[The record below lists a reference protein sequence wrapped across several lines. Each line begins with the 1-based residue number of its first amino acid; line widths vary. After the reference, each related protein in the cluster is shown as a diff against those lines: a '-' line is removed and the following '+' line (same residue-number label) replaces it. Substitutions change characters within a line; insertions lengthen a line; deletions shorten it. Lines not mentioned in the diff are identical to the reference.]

1 MKRINTYFKVLD
13 SSESN
18 SKLTS
23 DDVQTSDTETVS
35 VVDHSIF
42 DINIYVG
49 KKLNDAEKIKYLENI
64 WIPGKTFSFPS
75 TEHGKK
81 LLKFQYSWLEKWN
94 WLAYSKVKDGAYCK
108 YCVLFSQSKGGKG
121 NQPLGQLCTEAFN
134 KWKHAVERFNNHEK
148 TNYHQNSVIDCQSV
162 SAIVIGKSDSVYH
175 QLNKAEKTQKE
186 NNRKII
192 IPVIDSVLI
201 CGRQGIALRGHRE
214 SGVLKL
220 EDPIINEGNFRALLR
235 FFLKAT
241 ATSGDE
247 SFILAR
253 ENCGRNAQYIS
264 WKIQNEIVSICYEII
279 SSKIV
284 NRINESN
291 FFSIIADE
299 TADISGT
306 EQFALCVRYYDKK
319 NKNIREDFLKF
330 IPVHDVSG
338 KSLANHII
346 TELKKLNVD
355 VNNLRGQ
362 GYDGAASMSGRFNGV
377 AALIKNDHPS
387 ALYVHCSAHN
397 LNLSVSSACNIQGI
411 RNTMNTIETCYNFFN
426 TPKRQQFF
434 STHLDKLKQNES
446 SSQKQKLKRLCPT
459 RWIERYNSIETFY
472 EFFPAILNCLE
483 EIIMWNDS
491 DTSSK
496 ANQLLLALQAS
507 EFNVALTILNYIFQY
522 THSLCKYLQTTNID
536 LVDAIE
542 HISLVKK
549 QLMSIRENVSLEF
562 NKLYNDLN
570 ERLNDFEIKIEIPR
584 LAKRQKHRINISTN
598 DPEEYFKI
606 ALFIPFLD
614 SYIQQLND
622 RFINHKNIISGFQ
635 MLMNSST
642 FNEERLKELVEF
654 YSNDID
660 SFDLVKSE
668 ILLWNRYLDDSN
680 IKTKNAINILNNCN
694 SDLFPNVFKLLQILV
709 TLPVTSC
716 EAERSFSTL
725 KRIKTYLRNSTSES
739 RLNGL
744 AALNIHYDI
753 DVKSEEVIQRLSNLK
768 RRLDFIL

>member
-18 SKLTS
+18 SKLTTN
-23 DDVQTSDTETVS
+23 DVQTSNTETVS

-42 DINIYVG
+42 DINIHVG

-64 WIPGKTFSFPS
+64 WIPAKTFSFPS

-94 WLAYSKVKDGAYCK
+94 WLAYSKVKDGCK

-148 TNYHQNSVIDCQSV
+148 TNYHQNSVIDFQSV

-186 NNRKII
+186 NNQKII
-192 IPVIDSVLI
+192 IPVIDSVLL
-201 CGRQGIALRGHRE
+201 CGRQGIALRGHRD

-241 ATSGDE
+241 ATSGDK

-253 ENCGRNAQYIS
+253 ENCARNAQYIT
-264 WKIQNEIVSICYEII
+264 
-279 SSKIV
+279 
-284 NRINESN
+284 
-291 FFSIIADE
+291 DE

-306 EQFALCVRYYDKK
+306 EQFALCARYYDKK
-319 NKNIREDFLKF
+319 NKNIHEDFLKF
-330 IPVHDVSG
+330 IPVHDVSS

-346 TELKKLNVD
+346 IELKELNVD

-362 GYDGAASMSGRFNGV
+362 GYDGAA
-377 AALIKNDHPS
+377 K
-387 ALYVHCSAHN
+387 
-397 LNLSVSSACNIQGI
+397 
-411 RNTMNTIETCYNFFN
+411 
-426 TPKRQQFF
+426 
-434 STHLDKLKQNES
+434 
-446 SSQKQKLKRLCPT
+446 
-459 RWIERYNSIETFY
+459 
-472 EFFPAILNCLE
+472 

-507 EFNVALTILNYIFQY
+507 EFNVALTILNYVFQY

-536 LVDAIE
+536 LVEAVE

-549 QLMSIRENVSLEF
+549 KLMSIRKNVSIEF
-562 NKLYNDLN
+562 NKLYNDPN

-584 LAKRQKHRINISTN
+584 LAKRQKHRINISIN

-654 YSNDID
+654 YN
-660 SFDLVKSE
+660 
-668 ILLWNRYLDDSN
+668 
-680 IKTKNAINILNNCN
+680 
-694 SDLFPNVFKLLQILV
+694 LFPNVFKLLQILV

-716 EAERSFSTL
+716 EAEGSFSTL

-753 DVKSEEVIQRLSNLK
+753 DVKSEELIQRLSNLK